1 MRTPSGDIQQAAR
14 GITLLEIMIAVAVLG
29 IITGLAVPSLR
40 SAIQNSRAAAHSNEF
55 IAALN
60 LARSEAVKRRA
71 TVTICT
77 SSDGATCRANGSTDA
92 NNWHKGWVV
101 LWGATVLRAEQ
112 GLDTEFTLVGDTN
125 RVDFSSSG
133 SSVGSVVTPSFN
145 LTASGCVG
153 NNRRLITLGITG
165 RVSVEKSSC

>member
-1 MRTPSGDIQQAAR
+1 
-14 GITLLEIMIAVAVLG
+14 MIAVAVLG

-40 SAIQNSRAAAHSNEF
+40 STIQNSRAAAHTNEF

-77 SSDGATCRANGSTDA
+77 SADGANCRATGSTDA
-92 NNWHKGWVV
+92 NNWHKGWIVT
-101 LWGATVLRAEQ
+101 WGTTVLRADQ

-125 RVDFSSSG
+125 RVDFASTG
-133 SSVGSVVTPSFN
+133 SSIGSVATPSFN
-145 LTASGCVG
+145 LSASGCNG
-153 NNRRLITLGITG
+153 NNRRVITLGVTG
-165 RVSVEKSSC
+165 RVSVEKASC